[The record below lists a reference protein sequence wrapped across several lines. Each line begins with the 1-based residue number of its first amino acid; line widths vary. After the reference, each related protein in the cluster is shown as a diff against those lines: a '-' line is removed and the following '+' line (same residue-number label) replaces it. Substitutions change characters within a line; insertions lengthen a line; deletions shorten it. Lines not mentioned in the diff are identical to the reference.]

1 MKYYFVIIGFVVVLL
16 IVSYITNTSKTVELV
31 TPTPAPS
38 PTVSKQ
44 EKYIEM
50 MLDKCFNE
58 DYAEV
63 ICKG

>member
-38 PTVSKQ
+38 PSVSKQ

-63 ICKG
+63 NCKG

>member
-1 MKYYFVIIGFVVVLL
+1 VVVLL

-38 PTVSKQ
+38 PSVSKQ

-63 ICKG
+63 NCKG